1 MASERETRHVR
12 VAVVGAGPAGTSTAL
27 HLVKAEGIDPS
38 DIVVFDKARHPR
50 EKPCAGAV
58 SAWGLRILAGIDV
71 PITVPHVPM
80 AGLRILDGP
89 RTGKLEGTPLG
100 VVVRRS
106 EFDADLVRR
115 ARATGVPVF
124 DGEAVVD
131 IRRHGRSFVVR
142 TKERTVLADRL
153 AACDGTGSVVRKAFD
168 LREPARKGHLYVLET
183 AELPGDVGT
192 RAGLCDFDLGPA
204 DGPLEGY
211 VWDFPTVIDGAR
223 RVSRGIYHANR
234 KPLADVKAILER
246 SLRDRD
252 VDPGSVR
259 FKPFS
264 TRPFVRGTTLTL
276 PGVVFVGEAAGID
289 RATGEGIAQALEFGA
304 FAARA
309 LSDSLRRNSDDLRAY
324 ADRVHG
330 STLGRHLRESAT
342 LTSLVYGRRGTPFRR
357 LLAGSD
363 RARRAGVRWY
373 VGESLGL
380 ADKFALGVELVRQ
393 SLSAAAYET
402 SSMPGASLP

>member
-89 RTGKLEGTPLG
+89 RTGTLEGTPLG

-142 TKERTVLADRL
+142 TKVRTVLADRL
-153 AACDGTGSVVRKAFD
+153 AACDGTGSFVRKRSIFVN
-168 LREPARKGHLYVLET
+168 LPGRPYVLRDCRV
-183 AELPGDVGT
+183 ARRRRCT
-192 RAGLCDFDLGPA
+192 RASSCDFDLGPCRR
-204 DGPLEGY
+204 
-211 VWDFPTVIDGAR
+211 TTR
-223 RVSRGIYHANR
+223 RVRLGLPDGHRRRTPRQPGHLPREPEA
-234 KPLADVKAILER
+234 LADVKAILAR
-246 SLRDRD
+246 SLRERD
-252 VDPGSVR
+252 VDPANVR
-259 FKPFS
+259 FNRSARAPSYAGRPWFS
-264 TRPFVRGTTLTL
+264 RCRVRG
-276 PGVVFVGEAAGID
+276 
-289 RATGEGIAQALEFGA
+289 
-304 FAARA
+304 
-309 LSDSLRRNSDDLRAY
+309 
-324 ADRVHG
+324 
-330 STLGRHLRESAT
+330 
-342 LTSLVYGRRGTPFRR
+342 
-357 LLAGSD
+357 
-363 RARRAGVRWY
+363 
-373 VGESLGL
+373 
-380 ADKFALGVELVRQ
+380 
-393 SLSAAAYET
+393 
-402 SSMPGASLP
+402 